1 MGGGSP
7 AVVSYGNGTM
17 SGAPVVGNYD
27 FYIDHDGNPILNDT
41 IT

>member
-17 SGAPVVGNYD
+17 SAPVVGNYD